1 MSELKRRSVFRVGI
15 VYLAATW
22 LLLQVVATVAPILEL
37 PNWFERGVLLL
48 LAIGFP
54 VAIILAWAFEITPAG
69 VRRDTG
75 EQSAHAPRSQVDY
88 IIVAVLGLALTYFV
102 ADKFWLSSAAGRIGP
117 EASIAVLPFTNMTRD
132 EQNDPFIDGIHDD
145 LLTHMSRI
153 ASLRTTSRTSVLQYK
168 DTTKTIPEIGA
179 ELGVATILEAGI
191 QRSGDRVRINV
202 QLIDTAAD
210 EHIWAEQYD
219 RELTAVNVFE
229 IQSEI
234 AIAIADELQATLT
247 PDERQRLD
255 SVPTQSIAA
264 LESYFAGKQ
273 LLEERT
279 IESLT
284 AAVEYFEQVVEL
296 DPDFALGWSG
306 LADAYMLLPEY
317 SATIDRDMVGERSTY
332 AVARALEID
341 SDLPYVSSS
350 AAWSKLIHNYDWPG
364 AERTF
369 RRALEIEPDNASVL
383 HWLSHTLS
391 WRGQTEEAV
400 KMARYAVEVE
410 PDSQLMAMNLAY
422 ILVDARQYDE
432 ALLVAKNVLT
442 VDPGYM
448 GARRNLFLHELRS
461 GQYTDGATSF
471 VRYTTMVGG
480 EAAAARDIAKLLV
493 AYAESGT
500 VSNLS
505 DDLIK
510 RALLGSEDLAQVMAL
525 MGDGEGALRALRVAI
540 DERLG
545 SRSVLSMKINPAYDF
560 IRDDPRFQALLAEV
574 GLAD

>member
-540 DERLG
+540 DERSG